1 MDGQQAQGPKADEPE
16 NGLEKKLEDSKR
28 YSILDGSFYSLMAG
42 FGVNYLTPFALR
54 LGASVADIG
63 LLQTLPQLL
72 GSAAQLLYSRVSSVV
87 KSRKELVVKL
97 VSLQVL
103 AWLGL
108 LSLTMLS
115 GDSLVSW
122 IILFYSVSI
131 LAESFA
137 NPAWTSWMGDI
148 VKEKDRSAYFGRRNE
163 ITGFVAFVSSVA
175 AGSVLGLF
183 QDWNKAALGFTAI
196 FAIAFAGRIISL
208 YYLSK
213 KFEPRLEEQTDET
226 TFRSFV
232 KTLRQ
237 TPFGSLVLY
246 NTFLMFAVFIAA
258 PYFSVYALDVLKF
271 DYFTYALVF
280 SVAQISIFLTMVYWG
295 QTSAALGNKS
305 VLYASGILVA
315 LIPLQWVL
323 FRNPWLLFVT
333 ELFSGLGWAG
343 QRIAS
348 FNLILKTTPEKNKS
362 KFVAYY
368 NVFQGIA
375 IFAGGMAGALL
386 AGFLSSQQDPLL
398 IQIGVLPAIFIL
410 SSVLRFAAVFLFAR
424 KIVAP
429 ESKSFE
435 SKTFLFKTITVYP
448 AQSAMYEIQSGLRR
462 GLSKAFEL
470 EKEFYAIKK
479 KSDEMLNKM
488 KIKKI
493 EF

>member
-1 MDGQQAQGPKADEPE
+1 MDEKELE
-16 NGLEKKLEDSKR
+16 EKLEKSKE
-28 YSILDGSFYSLMAG
+28 YSVKDGSFYSLMVG

-54 LGASVADIG
+54 AGATVADIG
-63 LLQTLPQLL
+63 FLQTFPQLL
-72 GSAAQLLYSRVSSVV
+72 GSLAQLFYSRTSRIV
-87 KSRKELVVKL
+87 KSRKELVLKL

-108 LSLTMLS
+108 LSLTLLS
-115 GDSLVSW
+115 GDGIISW

-148 VKEKDRSAYFGRRNE
+148 VKEKDRAQYFGKRNE
-163 ITGFVAFVSSVA
+163 ITGFAAFVSSLA
-175 AGSVLGLF
+175 AGWVLGLF
-183 QDWNKAALGFTAI
+183 QSWDKAALGFTVI

-208 YYLSK
+208 YYLSR
-213 KFEPRLEEQTDET
+213 KFEPRLEEQTDEA

-237 TPFGSLVLY
+237 TPFGALVLY
-246 NTFLMFAVFIAA
+246 NTLLMFAVFIAA
-258 PYFSVYALDVLKF
+258 PYFSVYALNVLEF
-271 DYFTYALVF
+271 DYYTYALIF
-280 SVAQISIFLTMVYWG
+280 SVSQISIFLTMVYWG
-295 QTSAALGNKS
+295 ETSASLGNKS
-305 VLYASGILVA
+305 VLYASGLLVA

-323 FRNPWLLFVT
+323 FRDSWLLFFS

-368 NVFQGIA
+368 NVFQGAA

-386 AGFLSSQQDPLL
+386 AGLL
-398 IQIGVLPAIFIL
+398 QNNPSLLFFGLGVLPSLFVASAL
-410 SSVLRFAAVFLFAR
+410 LRFTAVFLLAKR
-424 KIVAP
+424 IEDS

-435 SKTFLFKTITVYP
+435 SKAFLFKTITVYP

-470 EKEFYAIKK
+470 EKEFHTIKK
-479 KSDEMLNKM
+479 KSDELMDKM
-488 KIKKI
+488 KVKKI